1 MKKNKDENNTT
12 GYIEGYYGN
21 LLSWENRKL
30 IISSL
35 QKNNMNTYFY
45 APKEDEYHR
54 LNWRKKYDLDW
65 RKNFRDF
72 TKFSKKN
79 NIDVIAGI
87 APGLDFDFRTLNDK
101 TKNKKSADY
110 TLLYNK
116 SKQLLDDGANS
127 IALLLDDIPED
138 FKNKFGNKIS
148 EGTSHGILANMLS
161 KSLGKNIYFVP
172 RIYADELIDDEPNY
186 LKDLSFVLDSKIKV
200 FYCGRNVVSKTLTNY
215 SKIKKILS
223 NEIILWDN
231 YYANDYCP
239 RRFFIGPFLG
249 RKNLNNIMVNPTG
262 LINTDLMIL
271 DIVANNRSKNLF
283 INEWEKILKAHGVPV
298 IFYKIKRYF
307 FKPDFGS
314 DPLPN
319 TFSANIKDI
328 ETIDFLLWKWK
339 SDLSREWYPYLFSLK
354 HDLQLKLNI
363 LTSERLIKTQTIPL
377 SEYVIKKL
385 NNGELK

>member
-1 MKKNKDENNTT
+1 MKINKDKNNTT

-35 QKNNMNTYFY
+35 KKNNMNTYFY

-65 RKNFRDF
+65 RKSFRDF

-79 NIDVIAGI
+79 NINVIAGI
-87 APGLDFDFRTLNDK
+87 APGLDFDFNKFNDN
-101 TKNKKSADY
+101 TDY
-110 TLLYNK
+110 KDNIDYILLYNK

-138 FKNKFGNKIS
+138 FKNKFGDKIS
-148 EGTSHGILANMLS
+148 EGTSHGILANTLS

-172 RIYADELIDDEPNY
+172 RIYADELINDEPNY
-186 LKDLSFVLDSKIKV
+186 LKDLSSVLVSKIKV

-215 SKIKKILS
+215 SKIKKILH

-249 RKNLNNIMVNPTG
+249 RKKLNNIMVNPTG
-262 LINTDLMIL
+262 LIKTDLMIL
-271 DIVANNRSKNLF
+271 DIVASSRSNNLL
-283 INEWEKILKAHGVPV
+283 INEWKKILKAHGVPD
-298 IFYKIKRYF
+298 IFNKIKQYF
-307 FKPDFGS
+307 FKPEFGT
-314 DPLPN
+314 DPSLKTLHAN
-319 TFSANIKDI
+319 TKHVEA
-328 ETIDFLLWKWK
+328 IDFLLWKWK
-339 SDLSREWYPYLFSLK
+339 SDLSREWYPFLFCLK

-363 LTSERLIKTQTIPL
+363 LTSERLIKTQTVPL

-385 NNGELK
+385 NKGELK

>member
-1 MKKNKDENNTT
+1 MKKNKDENNTI
-12 GYIEGYYGN
+12 GYIEGYYGK
-21 LLSWENRKL
+21 LLSWGKRKL
-30 IISSL
+30 IVNSL

-45 APKEDEYHR
+45 APKEDVNHR
-54 LNWRKKYDLDW
+54 LNWREKYDLNW
-65 RKNFRDF
+65 RKSFRDF
-72 TKFSKKN
+72 TKFSNRN
-79 NIDVIAGI
+79 NINVIAGI
-87 APGLDFDFRTLNDK
+87 APGLDFDFKKFNNK
-101 TKNKKSADY
+101 AKNKKSTDY

-138 FKNKFGNKIS
+138 FKNKFGDKIS
-148 EGTSHGILANMLS
+148 EGTSHGILANTLS

-172 RIYADELIDDEPNY
+172 RIYADELINDEPNY
-186 LKDLSFVLDSKIKV
+186 LKDLSSVLNSKIKV

-249 RKNLNNIMVNPTG
+249 RKNLNNIMINPTG

-271 DIVANNRSKNLF
+271 DIVASNKSNNLF
-283 INEWEKILKAHGVPV
+283 INEWKKILKAHGVPI
-298 IFYKIKRYF
+298 IFDKIKQYF

-314 DPLPN
+314 DPLLK
-319 TFSANIKDI
+319 TLSANTKHI
-328 ETIDFLLWKWK
+328 EAIDFLLWKWK

-377 SEYVIKKL
+377 SEYIIKKL
-385 NNGELK
+385 NKGE